1 MGTTKLHNNSKPLT
15 YAIDKEGRL
24 VNVDDVPTGVYCNC
38 ICPAC
43 KEPLVAKNNGT
54 KKMHHFTHL
63 TGSECDYA
71 YESMLHL
78 IAKEKIREAFLSQA
92 EFSIEFMY
100 KSYCKKSKQCK
111 YIVYDKCYTTEMR
124 KYNLKDYY
132 DSCEQ
137 EIQYD
142 NINRRSDLKFF
153 SSTIPERPSIYLEFF
168 VTHAIDESKLHSGNK
183 IIEIKIE
190 DVNDITEIVQK
201 GIIENKDRYP
211 LVEFYGF
218 IKDDYNNQSIVRDIN
233 FLRYSLYK
241 SGKSQ
246 CYQDQCKC
254 NDLKKQHNYS
264 LYEICIHTD
273 ISFKVYDKLKYIG
286 YQKFKINNCILCTN
300 YVDAYDG
307 SGKICRLYK
316 RFKMNY
322 YDPLDTGRATQCECF
337 KINKVEMEEILK
349 TGIGVDFDEFV

>member
-1 MGTTKLHNNSKPLT
+1 MK
-15 YAIDKEGRL
+15 I
-24 VNVDDVPTGVYCNC
+24 
-38 ICPAC
+38 
-43 KEPLVAKNNGT
+43 
-54 KKMHHFTHL
+54 
-63 TGSECDYA
+63 
-71 YESMLHL
+71 ML
-78 IAKEKIREAFLSQA
+78 S
-92 EFSIEFMY
+92 
-100 KSYCKKSKQCK
+100 
-111 YIVYDKCYTTEMR
+111 
-124 KYNLKDYY
+124 
-132 DSCEQ
+132 
-137 EIQYD
+137 
-142 NINRRSDLKFF
+142 NI
-153 SSTIPERPSIYLEFF
+153 
-168 VTHAIDESKLHSGNK
+168 
-183 IIEIKIE
+183 
-190 DVNDITEIVQK
+190 
-201 GIIENKDRYP
+201 
-211 LVEFYGF
+211 

-349 TGIGVDFDEFV
+349 NHPKQKDSLIAILNEVQEKYGYIPFE

>member
-1 MGTTKLHNNSKPLT
+1 MFITIQETN
-15 YAIDKEGRL
+15 
-24 VNVDDVPTGVYCNC
+24 
-38 ICPAC
+38 
-43 KEPLVAKNNGT
+43 
-54 KKMHHFTHL
+54 
-63 TGSECDYA
+63 
-71 YESMLHL
+71 
-78 IAKEKIREAFLSQA
+78 
-92 EFSIEFMY
+92 
-100 KSYCKKSKQCK
+100 
-111 YIVYDKCYTTEMR
+111 
-124 KYNLKDYY
+124 
-132 DSCEQ
+132 CEQ

-168 VTHAIDESKLHSGNK
+168 VTHASDESKLHSGNK